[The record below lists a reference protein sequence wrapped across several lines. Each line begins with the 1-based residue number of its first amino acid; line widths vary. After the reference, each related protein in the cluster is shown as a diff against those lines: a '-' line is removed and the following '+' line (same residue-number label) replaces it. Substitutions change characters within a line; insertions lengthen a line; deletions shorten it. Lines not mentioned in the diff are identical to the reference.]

1 MAGHRHCCLADRR
14 WHETVNG
21 RGGPTWGVGAG
32 PAPPSGGGNGRVGGS
47 SLLVA
52 CWRGARERA
61 PRARSS
67 VGAHIVAP
75 WAGQAT
81 QRDPG
86 LLLSPPGQCRR
97 WLARWQRDRQLRP
110 CWAVRVARP
119 GEVGGAG
126 RRSLCTYPDEEE
138 QGGSLPLRPVGRQ
151 LDVEFFAPF
160 GPARNTPPHPR
171 AVGDRVSL
179 CWWGH
184 SCTQPHT
191 APPRIIGACRH
202 GVTRCDGGSGGGRGS
217 GRGVRLAGIVFPH
230 T

>member
-1 MAGHRHCCLADRR
+1 MNHGTPLVTHSMVMMGAHIQHERGPCPNLGCPRLSSGPLLPLWRGGSPNGGLNPRSAKCWHDGARPRRAPPHATASSWGAVVAGHRHCCLADRR
-14 WHETVNG
+14 RHETVNG

-67 VGAHIVAP
+67 VGAHIVAL

-97 WLARWQRDRQLRP
+97 
-110 CWAVRVARP
+110 
-119 GEVGGAG
+119 
-126 RRSLCTYPDEEE
+126 
-138 QGGSLPLRPVGRQ
+138 
-151 LDVEFFAPF
+151 
-160 GPARNTPPHPR
+160 
-171 AVGDRVSL
+171 
-179 CWWGH
+179 
-184 SCTQPHT
+184 
-191 APPRIIGACRH
+191 
-202 GVTRCDGGSGGGRGS
+202 
-217 GRGVRLAGIVFPH
+217 
-230 T
+230 